1 MQEDTSALMVPD
13 EVKGTVTDVRI
24 DHFDGDFGP
33 KVSLE
38 LEMSNPHFENP
49 FKRSWSY
56 KKDDEGRIKR
66 GCILAR
72 MVLRPLNKLGAG
84 IVDFKDLK
92 GLILTLKQETL
103 EWDIDGEHVETNT
116 WKVIKVGEDDTEEAE
131 NDEKESEPEPKPKAK
146 KDEAV
151 EEEDEE
157 EADEADEESEDLG
170 KVAQSILTFLG
181 DKPKRKFKKE
191 NVVAHVL
198 NEGIDVDDND
208 VEEVLKELKKAKKV
222 REPKFGHFQAV

>member
-13 EVKGTVTDVRI
+13 EVKGTVTDVNI
-24 DHFDGDFGP
+24 DHFEGDFGP

-38 LEMSNPHFENP
+38 LEVSNPHFENP
-49 FKRSWSY
+49 FKRKWSY

-72 MVLRPLNKLGAG
+72 MVLRPLQKLGAD
-84 IVDFKDLK
+84 ITDFKDLK
-92 GLILTLKQETL
+92 GLVLTFKEETIT
-103 EWDIDGEHVETNT
+103 WDIDGERVETNT
-116 WKVIKVGEDDTEEAE
+116 WKVIKLGDDDEEESE
-131 NDEKESEPEPKPKAK
+131 NDEENSKSEPKPKPKAK
-146 KDEAV
+146 AV

-157 EADEADEESEDLG
+157 EAEADTDDDDPGE
-170 KVAQSILTFLG
+170 VANAIIAFLG

-208 VEEVLKELKKAKKV
+208 VEEVLKQLKKAKKV